1 MLIAEIE
8 MTMKQMM
15 CCRHKNVQIR
25 NVAAHLIKCLVENAG
40 CDRVLVEFPD
50 KILPVAA
57 KFLTDGSPQVRYAA
71 CTVSNQNSV
80 IWLVV

>member
-1 MLIAEIE
+1 MLFAVILSPSV
-8 MTMKQMM
+8 T

-25 NVAAHLIKCLVENAG
+25 NVAAHLVQSVVENVG

-57 KFLTDGSPQVRYAA
+57 KFLTDSSQQVRCAH
-71 CTVSNQNSV
+71 NR
-80 IWLVV
+80 